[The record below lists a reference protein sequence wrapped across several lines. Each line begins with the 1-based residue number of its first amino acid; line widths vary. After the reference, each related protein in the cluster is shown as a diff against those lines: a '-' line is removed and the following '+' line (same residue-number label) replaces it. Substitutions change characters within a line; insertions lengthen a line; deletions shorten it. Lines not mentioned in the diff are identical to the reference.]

1 MNTIPVLHSDEIQE
15 DRPAPSRNHSIVC
28 QNLGGILH
36 RFREKISTHQQLS
49 LNLDGWQTIP
59 DACAYP
65 REAMPRDW
73 MRDENECT
81 MPPAL
86 VIEVLS
92 PQQNLQPLL
101 EKVREYL
108 SHGVKCCWVV
118 IPGTETISVF
128 PQNGA
133 SHSFSEGVVRDE
145 TLGIEVPLA
154 EVFS

>member
-1 MNTIPVLHSDEIQE
+1 M
-15 DRPAPSRNHSIVC
+15 PSRNHSIVC
-28 QNLGGILH
+28 QNLGGQLY
-36 RFREKISTHQQLS
+36 RFRDRVSVHQQLS

-59 DACAYP
+59 DLCAYP

-73 MRDENECT
+73 MMDENECMT
-81 MPPAL
+81 VPSL

-108 SHGVKCCWVV
+108 RHGVKSCWVV

-133 SHSFSEGVVRDE
+133 SHSFTEGTISDE
-145 TLGIEVPLA
+145 TLGVEVELA
-154 EVFS
+154 EVFA